1 MLGMSRVRSRTS
13 AMEFWPVGLL
23 LATVTCRRG
32 SEYIPLY
39 NSRLIWRHLKA
50 SSFVFVIVTQ
60 SLISIRIAAVLR
72 FSSRLSFYHHPRTRQ
87 A

>member
-1 MLGMSRVRSRTS
+1 
-13 AMEFWPVGLL
+13 MEFWPVGLL

-32 SEYIPLY
+32 SEYILY

-50 SSFVFVIVTQ
+50 SSFAFVIVTQ
-60 SLISIRIAAVLR
+60 SLISIRIAAVLG
-72 FSSRLSFYHHPRTRQ
+72 FSSRLSFYHHPSTRQ